1 MNFISTYIFP
11 KLSSFESIEE
21 YQAYI
26 DSEND
31 DRRLLI
37 KIASLAGF
45 ISCLIYGIFH
55 IFPFF
60 LSEAITALF
69 LALFFFFS
77 FISDRFIINP
87 KILAITISVLV
98 SGCFLY
104 YFQQKGISGY
114 DSYWFL
120 IIPTLSI
127 SLLGIGIGFILSTSL
142 FIIAVSILFIKHHSI
157 ELGIEEGLFFLYY
170 NCFLLTTATYEWFRV
185 SSRRKEIATL
195 FKHKKEELAHKEK
208 IELLNELS
216 HQIRTPL
223 NSIMGITNLMRQ
235 EVLSQD
241 QQEYIDAINT
251 SVMNLSLAMSSM
263 LNLVNTND
271 ENTNEQHIL
280 FFNIS
285 DTIKHIA
292 KSYSLKHEKHNIKI
306 GIDISSYIPQRL
318 TGNAKII
325 EQILE
330 GIFDSILLHSNR
342 NDAEINVFVHNKKE
356 TTSAVDLL
364 FEIHTS
370 GIKHDNTDQTINT
383 ELGIKYD
390 FSSLIDIMNLS
401 KATQMIQALGG
412 KLIHTKKENT
422 IDVFSFSIV
431 LWKSQVPDVHREE
444 SERTTLMNI
453 PKNLSEASILIVE
466 DNLMNQKVLSLTL
479 EPMVKNIEIANNGK
493 EALKLFESFK
503 FDLIL
508 MDIQMPVLD
517 GYKTTAKIRVSE
529 IGTNFHVPIIALTAN
544 VMNGEMEKCLA
555 YGMDDFIGKPFEMDM
570 LIEKIK
576 FYLEKR
582 RNT

>member
-1 MNFISTYIFP
+1 
-11 KLSSFESIEE
+11 
-21 YQAYI
+21 
-26 DSEND
+26 
-31 DRRLLI
+31 
-37 KIASLAGF
+37 
-45 ISCLIYGIFH
+45 
-55 IFPFF
+55 
-60 LSEAITALF
+60 
-69 LALFFFFS
+69 
-77 FISDRFIINP
+77 
-87 KILAITISVLV
+87 LV
-98 SGCFLY
+98 SVCFLY

-114 DSYWFL
+114 DSFWFL

-142 FIIAVSILFIKHHSI
+142 FIIAVILLFIKHNAI
-157 ELGIEEGLFFLYY
+157 DLGIGEGLFFLYY

-185 SSRRKEIATL
+185 SSRRKEIATV
-195 FKHKKEELAHKEK
+195 FKHKKEEIAHKEK
-208 IELLNELS
+208 IDLLNELS

-235 EVLSQD
+235 EELSKD

-285 DTIKHIA
+285 DTIKDIA
-292 KSYSLKHEKHNIKI
+292 KSYTRKHEKNNVKI
-306 GIDISSYIPQRL
+306 GIDISSYIPQKL

-342 NDAEINVFVHNKKE
+342 NDAEINIFVHNKKE

-370 GIKHDNTDQTINT
+370 GIKHDNKDQTINT
-383 ELGIKYD
+383 ELGLKYD

-401 KATQMIQALGG
+401 KSTQMIQALGG

-444 SERTTLMNI
+444 SDSASLMNM
-453 PKNLSEASILIVE
+453 PKDLSEASILIVE

-582 RNT
+582 RNN